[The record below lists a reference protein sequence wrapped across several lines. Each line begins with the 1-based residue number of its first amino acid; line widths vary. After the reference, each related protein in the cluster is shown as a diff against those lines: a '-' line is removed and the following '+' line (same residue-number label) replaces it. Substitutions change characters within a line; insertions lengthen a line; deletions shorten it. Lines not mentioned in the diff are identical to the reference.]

1 MKVSLENFFVSAV
14 QKGLKEIDIGKIAH
28 SSIFLLTQGSI
39 FYEIS
44 TTREVRKPFFL
55 EGIVQEF

>member
-1 MKVSLENFFVSAV
+1 MKVSLKNFFFSAV
-14 QKGLKEIDIGKIAH
+14 QKGLKEIDIGKIAD

-44 TTREVRKPFFL
+44 ITREVRKPFFL
-55 EGIVQEF
+55 EGIVQKF